1 MWQAITYVGRS
12 MGFQML
18 PQPQE
23 APPTPTLTAYCDQCE
38 RWFPHDR
45 ALEQHKEDSNSHWI
59 CDDCNLD
66 LENDDALRQHFIQSR
81 NHYYCKE
88 CNHFG
93 FEESRRQHMNDR
105 HWYCT
110 VHDLVFKSVAG
121 LRSHHKENSDHHY
134 CFECEGDFQDEDKL
148 WDHLV
153 EDHKACGDC
162 HEVFNSYSE
171 LQRHEY
177 EVHMYCAKC
186 DRGFQSESNLRHHLN
201 SKLHRPS
208 TVLCPSPKCNRS
220 FVSPAAL
227 THHFESGACRSGMTR
242 EQLNRLVVRADG
254 NNYITN
260 PARLIGGPTGEYEPP
275 MTTSAWATE
284 LSWNGMKYECFLCHS
299 TFKSLGRLDQ
309 HLQSP
314 THDQKIYKCPK
325 PDCHVEFVALSA
337 LCQHV
342 EGGSCGVRVFR
353 QVQNAMES
361 LTRGSN
367 AIAI

>member
-18 PQPQE
+18 PQPQD
-23 APPTPTLTAYCDQCE
+23 APSTPTLTAYCDRCE

-45 ALEQHKEDSNSHWI
+45 ALVRHKEDSNSHWI

-66 LENDDALRQHFIQSR
+66 LENDDALRQHFIQSW

-121 LRSHHKENSDHHY
+121 LRSHYKENSDHHY
-134 CFECEGDFQDEDKL
+134 CFECEGDFHNEDEL

-208 TVLCPSPKCNRS
+208 TVLCPGPKCNRS

-242 EQLNRLVVRADG
+242 EQLNHLVVRADG
-254 NNYITN
+254 KNYITN
-260 PARLIGGPTGEYEPP
+260 PARLIGEPPGGYEPP
-275 MTTSAWATE
+275 MTISAWATE
-284 LSWNGMKYECFLCHS
+284 LSWNGTKYECFLCHS
-299 TFKSLGRLDQ
+299 TFKTLGRLDQ

-325 PDCHVEFVALSA
+325 PDCRVEFVALSA

-361 LTRGSN
+361 LARGSN